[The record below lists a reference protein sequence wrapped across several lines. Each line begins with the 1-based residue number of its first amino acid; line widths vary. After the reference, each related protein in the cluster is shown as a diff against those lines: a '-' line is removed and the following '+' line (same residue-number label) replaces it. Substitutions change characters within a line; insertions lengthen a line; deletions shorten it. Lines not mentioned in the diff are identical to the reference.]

1 MDIIF
6 LDIDGVLRNTKSDI
20 WWSEKLKQPIP
31 TNLFD
36 RRFSLESV
44 SIINQITRLTQ
55 AKIVITSTWRTYY
68 NLEDLKKQLY
78 SRGLINVIDAT
89 PILEN
94 RGIEIQYWLDTNK
107 VNNYVVI
114 DDNIKDIIPHLNP
127 SKIIKCDPSV
137 GLSQKEFDKAIDI
150 LS

>member
-31 TNLFD
+31 TNLFE

-44 SIINQITRLTQ
+44 SIINQITRLTKS
-55 AKIVITSTWRTYY
+55 KIVITSTWRTYY
-68 NLEDLKKQLY
+68 NLEELKKQLL
-78 SRGLINVIDAT
+78 SRGLINVIDVT

-114 DDNIKDIIPHLNP
+114 DDNIKDIIPHLN
-127 SKIIKCDPSV
+127 SNKIIKCDPSI